1 MRQLNNFI
9 FLIFLM
15 VMFLF
20 FVVVAVEII
29 FTPNFIV
36 IEKVILILSLVIVF
50 AGFIINIIQNK
61 GEL

>member
-1 MRQLNNFI
+1 MKTIQFLVLFAIIFI
-9 FLIFLM
+9 A
-15 VMFLF
+15 V
-20 FVVVAVEII
+20 VVVAVEII